1 MPSEPGAPDD
11 GPSLEMPSFSLR
23 RKKKAASAVA
33 PEPAPE
39 RAPEPV
45 PEPEPV
51 AAPDPDPAPVAVV
64 VDEPAPHEP
73 RPRRELA
80 VPGVVAALGA
90 GLVVGLLAV
99 VLTWLAGV
107 GCDAVR
113 GTTSCGGAIGLPV
126 LVVGLALLAWVGSL
140 LLRALGV
147 GDPGSTSVLAV
158 GILAVLVMV
167 FLLGSIDEWWMVIA
181 IPALAIVGYLVSWW
195 VTTAVVAND
204 DGSEVDTPEPYDVR

>member
-140 LLRALGV
+140 LLRVLGV
-147 GDPGSTSVLAV
+147 DAPGSTSMLAV
-158 GILAVLVMV
+158 GVLAVLVTV
-167 FLLGSIDEWWMVIA
+167 FLLGSLDEGWTTVVV
-181 IPALAIVGYLVSWW
+181 PVLAAVSYVGSWLLTSS
-195 VTTAVVAND
+195 VGE
-204 DGSEVDTPEPYDVR
+204 DGVDH